1 MKNKKTLL
9 GVAAAAVITSS
20 LFLAPSANEGAYQ
33 LREKANTN
41 TSTSIAGAFEYYNQ
55 VRLNIETG
63 TVNREDWLRA
73 KQEADMAAV
82 NRVDIGWKDH
92 GPDNVGG
99 RTRAILVDNAD
110 DNHIFAGSVSGG
122 LFSSINRGN
131 TWAKVD
137 GFSENLAVSSLCM
150 TENGNIYVGTGH
162 SSETVGGTT
171 AGYDSGANGAGV
183 YVSTDGGVTFA
194 SVAGT
199 ENYAYVNDVEAKG
212 NTVYIASQAGLKVLT
227 DGNITNA
234 PDISGASK
242 ALSISPD
249 GSLIVAAGSSNK
261 TWVSSDGGASFT
273 DVSGSINN
281 GLIPPGAG
289 RIEYAISHEK
299 LESTGKFVIYSSQAN
314 SNLLGVFKSYDYG
327 ATWSQIAP
335 ANNGAPG
342 SFAPFNSGGSG
353 QGTYDNIITVVKGDP
368 ESILLGGIDVH
379 AKSAT
384 GNWEQRSNGFFSQ
397 LSPLYVHS
405 DQHAMVWDSQG
416 RLWVG
421 NDGGCFFSDDNGNSF
436 AEADRDYNVTQ
447 FYKIGFSAHGDVIGG
462 AQDNGTQANYH
473 DNATYREHDAVG
485 GGDGF
490 GCAMSFINRDILFT
504 TVYYGALNRSGD
516 RGVTSTAYP
525 ASNIPAAYGT
535 PGDLQNGL
543 GSFNTCIELYENPND
558 LNSEDT
564 VVMIPSQ
571 AYAAGELIQVPS
583 LTSQVNIPYTTPT
596 AITYDDTLN
605 FDPSETTQDT
615 VVTDLALGASYN
627 VNNFGYTF
635 VVGGP
640 SISVGDTLLING
652 TTVPVD
658 EVDNTQNHYYG
669 TNSNEPGEIV
679 DMGDET
685 VIYNVAWDTLRVQDP
700 FQSWFA
706 FGLGNG
712 EGVWLTRNALRLS
725 ASHDGFLLAADGLTG
740 QVSTMEFSGDGN
752 HLYIGTTAGRL
763 YRLSGL
769 DDIYSPNPDISNA
782 AGNVKDSLLA
792 YDNGHY
798 STTFQEVGSFG
809 AFVTNIACD
818 KQDPDHVI
826 VTLGNYG
833 GTGKIRES
841 NDATGLAPSF
851 TSIEGDLPFSSA
863 VPFYSVI
870 IDRNDPNLILA
881 GCDFGVWQSE
891 NGGVNWENVSGDFGN
906 VPVWDMGQNWRTW
919 DEGCYKPGE
928 IYIGTHGRGI
938 WSTDEF
944 LGVEEAQDNLNDETF
959 KTDLLVYPNPVN
971 DFGTVAFELT
981 ETSDVTVQVF
991 SLSGKLVQ
999 SIEKTNMIEG
1009 MNSVS
1014 LETAELPKGTYF
1026 VRLTAGEMIKTT
1038 KFIKH

>member
-20 LFLAPSANEGAYQ
+20 LLLTPSTGEGTYQ
-33 LREKANTN
+33 LREK
-41 TSTSIAGAFEYYNQ
+41 TSTNSSQNIGGAFEYYNQ
-55 VRLNIETG
+55 VRMNIETG
-63 TVNREDWLRA
+63 TVNKEDWLRS
-73 KQEADMAAV
+73 KQEAEMASV
-82 NRVDIGWKDH
+82 NRADIGWKDH

-99 RTRAILVDNAD
+99 RTRAILIDLED

-122 LFSSINRGN
+122 LFYSVNRGN

-137 GFSENLAVSSLCM
+137 GFSENLAISSMCM
-150 TENGNIYVGTGH
+150 TDNGNIYVGTGH
-162 SSETVGGTT
+162 SSEQVGGTT

-183 YVSTDGGVTFA
+183 YESTDGGVTFTQV
-194 SVAGT
+194 SGT
-199 ENYAYVNDVEAKG
+199 ENYTYVNEVVAKG
-212 NTVYIASQAGLKVLT
+212 NVVYMATQAGLKILS
-227 DGNITNA
+227 GSAITSA
-234 PDISGASK
+234 PDISGTCK
-242 ALSISPD
+242 ALSISND
-249 GSLIVAAGSSNK
+249 GTLIVAAGSSNR
-261 TWVSSDGGASFT
+261 TWVSSDGGSSFT
-273 DVSGSINN
+273 DVSGSTVNN
-281 GLIPPGAG
+281 LIPPGAG

-299 LESTGKFVIYSSQAN
+299 SGSSYIIYASEAN
-314 SNLLGVFKSYDYG
+314 SNLVGVFKSSDNG
-327 ATWSQIAP
+327 VTWSEIAP
-335 ANNGAPG
+335 ANNGSPG

-368 ESILLGGIDVH
+368 EAILLGGINVFG
-379 AKSAT
+379 KSAT
-384 GNWEQRSNGFFSQ
+384 GNWEQRSNGFYGQ
-397 LSPLYVHS
+397 MSPLYVHS
-405 DQHAMVWDSQG
+405 DQHEMQWDSQG
-416 RLWVG
+416 RLWLG
-421 NDGGCFFSDDNGNSF
+421 NDGGVFFSDDAGNSF
-436 AEADRDYNVTQ
+436 HEADRNYNVTQ

-516 RGVTSTAYP
+516 RGVTSTSYQ
-525 ASNIPAAYGT
+525 ASNIPSAYGT

-564 VVMIPSQ
+564 VIMIPSQ
-571 AYAAGELIQVPS
+571 GYDAGDVIEVPS
-583 LTSQVNIPYTTPT
+583 LTSQVNITYTTPT
-596 AITYDDTLN
+596 AVTFDDTLN

-615 VVTDLALGASYN
+615 IVTDLVLGASYN
-627 VNNFGYTF
+627 VNEFVYTF
-635 VVGGP
+635 VFGGP
-640 SISVGDTLLING
+640 VISVGDTLLING

-658 EVDNTQNHYYG
+658 EIDFTQDHYWG
-669 TNSNEPGEIV
+669 TNSNEPGEIIDLHQEIV
-679 DMGDET
+679 EYD
-685 VIYNVAWDTLRVQDP
+685 VAWDTLRVQDP
-700 FQSWFA
+700 YQSWFA

-712 EGVWLTRNALRLS
+712 EGVWLSRNSLRLS

-740 QVSTMEFSGDGN
+740 QVTTMEFSGDGN
-752 HLYIGTTAGRL
+752 HLYIGTTGGRL

-769 DDIYSPNPDISNA
+769 DDIYSPNPNISNA
-782 AGNVKDSLLA
+782 PDNVKDSLLA

-798 STTFQEVGSFG
+798 STTFEQIGAFG

-818 KQDPDHVI
+818 KQDPDHVV

-833 GTGKIRES
+833 GTDKIRES
-841 NDATGLAPSF
+841 NDATGVAPSF
-851 TSIEGDLPFSSA
+851 SGIEGDLPFSTGT
-863 VPFYSVI
+863 PFYSVV
-870 IDRNDPNLILA
+870 IDRNDPELILV
-881 GCDFGVWQSE
+881 GCDFGVWQTT
-891 NGGVNWENVSGDFGN
+891 NGGTNWENVSGDFGN

-928 IYIGTHGRGI
+928 IYAGTHGRGI

-944 LGVEEAQDNLNDETF
+944 LGVQEAQDNLNDDAF
-959 KTDLLVYPNPVN
+959 KTDLMVYPNPVN

-981 ETSDVTVQVF
+981 ENADVTVQVF

-999 SIEKTNMIEG
+999 TIQESNMVKG
-1009 MNSVS
+1009 MNTIT
-1014 LETAELPKGTYF
+1014 LETAELPNGTYF
-1026 VRLTAGEMIKTT
+1026 VRLTSGDMIKTT